1 VPYNGAMYIE
11 SVPNRD
17 SPPAILLRESYRE
30 GGKVKKRTL
39 LNLSDW
45 PTERIAGFRMLLKG
59 GTVLPPDREAISIV
73 RSLPHGHVAAALGTA
88 RKIGLDRLLGPA
100 GNRCRHLILALIVS
114 RILDPGSKLA
124 AARALSPDTAASSL
138 GAELGLGPVD
148 EAELYSA
155 LDWLAV
161 RQAAIETALAGRHL
175 AGGTL
180 VLYDV
185 TSSYMEGRC
194 CPLAQF
200 GYNRDR
206 KKGKLQIVYGLLC
219 APDGCP
225 VAVEVFEGSTGDPA
239 TLGNQVTK
247 LKQRFGL
254 DHVVLVGDRG
264 MITQAR
270 ITEDVKPAG
279 LDWITALR
287 APAIRG
293 LIEGGAFQM
302 SLFDDRDMAAITS
315 PDFPGERLIV
325 CRNHALAA
333 ERARKR
339 EDLLK
344 ATERNLAPIA
354 AAVRRKREPLRGK
367 AEIGLAVGAVI
378 DRHKMAKH
386 FELQITDTSF
396 AFARKTAEIAAEA
409 ALDGLYAVRTSLPAA
424 ALDDAATVKAYK
436 SLSQVERAIRSI
448 KTVDLHVR
456 PVYHWLS
463 ERVRA
468 HVFLCMLGYYLEWH
482 MRQRLAPMLYDDTD
496 KQAAEA
502 LRPSV
507 VAKAQRSP
515 AAVTK
520 QTTGRT
526 PDGLPVHS
534 FHTLIADLAT
544 LTRNTIEITA
554 APGMPFAITA
564 RPTPTQKKAL
574 DLLAVACTQ

>member
-1 VPYNGAMYIE
+1 MYTE

-39 LNLSDW
+39 LNISDW
-45 PTERIAGFRMLLKG
+45 PRERIAGFKALLKG
-59 GTVLPPDREAISIV
+59 GAVIPADQEAISIV
-73 RSLPHGHVAAALGTA
+73 RSLPHGAVAAALGTA
-88 RKIGLDRLLGPA
+88 RKIGLDRLIGPE
-100 GNRCRHLILALIVS
+100 GNRCRDLVLALAVS

-148 EAELYSA
+148 EEELYGA

-161 RQAAIETALAGRHL
+161 RQAAIETALARRHL
-175 AGGTL
+175 SGGTL

-200 GYNRDR
+200 GYNRDG

-225 VAVEVFEGSTGDPA
+225 VAIEVFEGSTGDPA
-239 TLGNQVTK
+239 TLGAQVAK

-270 ITEDVKPAG
+270 ITEDIKPAG

-293 LIEGGAFQM
+293 LLEGDAFQM
-302 SLFDDRDMAAITS
+302 SLFDDRDMAAVTS

-339 EDLLK
+339 EDLLQ
-344 ATERNLAPIA
+344 ATGRDLARIA
-354 AAVRRKREPLRGK
+354 AAVARKRQPLAGK
-367 AEIGLAVGAVI
+367 AEIGMAVGAVI
-378 DRHKMAKH
+378 GKHNMAKH
-386 FELQITDTSF
+386 FALEIADTTF

-409 ALDGLYAVRTSLPAA
+409 ALDGLYAVRTSLPET
-424 ALDDAATVKAYK
+424 ALDDRATVRSYK
-436 SLSQVERAIRSI
+436 SLALVERAIRSM

-456 PVYHWLS
+456 PVYHWLAD
-463 ERVRA
+463 RVRA

-482 MRQRLAPMLYDDTD
+482 MRQRLAPMLYDDDD
-496 KQAAEA
+496 KQTAEA
-502 LRPSV
+502 LRASV
-507 VAKAQRSP
+507 VAKAERSP
-515 AAVTK
+515 AAVAK

-526 PDGLPVHS
+526 EDGLPVHS
-534 FHTLIADLAT
+534 FQTLLADLAT
-544 LTRNTIEITA
+544 LARNTVTTA
-554 APGMPFAITA
+554 IAPDLPFAITT
-564 RPTPTQKKAL
+564 RPTPIQNKAFA
-574 DLLAVACTQ
+574 LLGVSCTQ

>member
-1 VPYNGAMYIE
+1 MYIE

-45 PTERIAGFRMLLKG
+45 PRERIAGFKALLKG
-59 GTVLPPDREAISIV
+59 GTVIPSDQEAISIV

-88 RKIGLDRLLGPA
+88 RKIGLDRLIGPD
-100 GNRCRHLILALIVS
+100 GNRCRDLILALAVS

-124 AARALSPDTAASSL
+124 AARALSPETAASSL

-148 EAELYSA
+148 EEELYGA

-161 RQAAIETALAGRHL
+161 RQAAIETALARRHL
-175 AGGTL
+175 TGGTL

-200 GYNRDR
+200 GYNRDG

-225 VAVEVFEGSTGDPA
+225 VAIEVFDGSTGDPC
-239 TLGNQVTK
+239 TLGNQVAK
-247 LKQRFGL
+247 LKGRFGL

-264 MITQAR
+264 MITEAR
-270 ITEDVKPAG
+270 ISADIKPAG

-287 APAIRG
+287 AAAIRG

-315 PDFPGERLIV
+315 PDFPDERLIL

-339 EDLLK
+339 EDLLQ
-344 ATERNLAPIA
+344 ATERDLARIRT
-354 AAVRRKREPLRGK
+354 AVARKRKPLQSK

-386 FELQITDTSF
+386 FALEITDATF
-396 AFARKTAEIAAEA
+396 TFVRRTAEITAEA
-409 ALDGLYAVRTSLPAA
+409 ALDGLYAVRTSLPET
-424 ALDDAATVKAYK
+424 ALDDAATVKTYK
-436 SLSQVERAIRSI
+436 SLSLVERAIRSI

-456 PVYHWLS
+456 PVYHWLAD
-463 ERVRA
+463 RVRA

-502 LRPSV
+502 LRASV
-507 VAKAQRSP
+507 VAKAERSP

-534 FHTLIADLAT
+534 FQTLIADLAT
-544 LTRNTIEITA
+544 ITRNTVATA
-554 APGMPFAITA
+554 IAPDMPFTITA
-564 RPTPTQKKAL
+564 RPTPIQKKAF
-574 DLLAVACTQ
+574 DLLDVACTQ

>member
-1 VPYNGAMYIE
+1 MYIE

-30 GGKVKKRTL
+30 GGKVRKRTL

-45 PTERIAGFRMLLKG
+45 PTERIAGFKMLLKG

-100 GNRCRHLILALIVS
+100 GNRCRDLILALIVS
-114 RILDPGSKLA
+114 RILDPSSKLA

-161 RQAAIETALAGRHL
+161 RQAAIETALARRHL

-200 GYNRDR
+200 GYNRDG

-219 APDGCP
+219 AADGCP

-239 TLGNQVTK
+239 TLGNQVAK
-247 LKQRFGL
+247 LKRRFGL

-270 ITEDVKPAG
+270 ITEDIKPAG
-279 LDWITALR
+279 FDWITALR

-293 LIEGGAFQM
+293 LLEGGAFQM

-344 ATERNLAPIA
+344 ATERHLAPIA

-396 AFARKTAEIAAEA
+396 AFTRKTAEIAAEA

-456 PVYHWLS
+456 PVYHWLP

-496 KQAAEA
+496 KEAAEA

-520 QTTGRT
+520 QTTGLT

-544 LTRNTIEITA
+544 LTRNTVEIAA
-554 APGMPFAITA
+554 APGMPFAITT
-564 RPTPTQKKAL
+564 RPTPTQKKAF